1 MTLYFAQVFAVS
13 ALLGL
18 LSAVSFDKN
27 NKVYRFAFSVLL
39 LYVVI
44 LPLGDI
50 SVEDFELDNITSDY
64 EDVGEYEE
72 VARDA
77 FVSGIRRL
85 VSDKYSLKEENVRV
99 LIEGFDFQ
107 NMKAEKIRI
116 ILSGGAVFSDYKSIE
131 RYINETN
138 IGECTVEIEIG

>member
-18 LSAVSFDKN
+18 LSVISFDKN

-77 FVSGIRRL
+77 FISGIRRL
-85 VSDKYSLKEENVRV
+85 VADKYSLKEENVRV
-99 LIEGFDFQ
+99 LVEGFDFQ

-116 ILSGGAVFSDYKSIE
+116 ILSGSAVFSDYKSIE
-131 RYINETN
+131 RYINESN
-138 IGECTVEIEIG
+138 MGECTVEIEIG